1 MPGRGPIHNRDLLLD
16 SHNMLSTIEG
26 RINSLIGWQ
35 TPLGDILAAAPTAD
49 LDPVWGRGYV
59 PGDIFVPLIVA
70 GWA

>member
-1 MPGRGPIHNRDLLLD
+1 
-16 SHNMLSTIEG
+16 MLSTIEG